1 MAFKAKIS
9 QNKHHSHTVDQA
21 IIEATKEDM
30 VGFSIKLPKST
41 RSLFKSKTAMK
52 NETMQDV
59 LLRAITNY
67 IEK

>member
-9 QNKHHSHTVDQA
+9 QNKHQSHTVEQA
-21 IIEATKEDM
+21 IVEATKEDV

-41 RSLFKSKTAMK
+41 RALFKSKTAMN

-59 LLRAITNY
+59 LLRAIANY